1 MSSDHEK
8 IRITLDEVKRVV
20 IDPPAPSGT
29 RAEDVAGSRSWGR
42 IDAPPSP
49 QRTVARSVGAAN
61 VFFKTWVYL
70 GLAGLAGAF
79 VAWALFE
86 PSFYD
91 PAEGRRGIGNILM
104 LPAFAMLVALSFAIA
119 ESVVE
124 HSWRKAASRAV
135 VAIVLGVVLGFIFDA
150 IAQIVYRTGL
160 QSVFDSGLPYNP
172 SDPRYWIVRAIAWSV
187 FGVTGG
193 IVYGI
198 AGQSVKKSLYGVIGG
213 VVGAAIG
220 GLAFDP
226 ISNFI
231 RVAGFTRVGG
241 APSRCIGLMI
251 MGACTGIAI
260 GLVESALKD
269 RWLYVSGGPLAGK
282 QFILYKPQTRIG
294 SDQSNDIYL
303 FKDPAVQPQHAVIEL
318 QGGRAVLTATGPTLI
333 AGQTVSQRTLRSG
346 DAIQIGRYSF
356 SYQEKQR
363 AG

>member
-1 MSSDHEK
+1 MSNDHEK

-20 IDPPAPSGT
+20 IDPPAPSVT
-29 RAEDVAGSRSWGR
+29 RTEDVARSRSWGR

-49 QRTVARSVGAAN
+49 QTTVARSVGGAK

-91 PAEGRRGIGNILM
+91 PYERRRGVGNILM
-104 LPAFAMLVALSFAIA
+104 LPAFAMLVALAFAIA

-124 HSWRKAASRAV
+124 HSWRKAARRALI
-135 VAIVLGVVLGFIFDA
+135 AIALGVVLGFIFDA
-150 IAQIVYRTGL
+150 IAQVVYRGGL
-160 QSVFDSGLPYNP
+160 QSLYDRGVPLNP
-172 SDPRYWIVRAIAWSV
+172 SDPLHWIVRAIAWSV

-226 ISNFI
+226 ICN
-231 RVAGFTRVGG
+231 FTRVGG

-251 MGACTGIAI
+251 MGACTGVAI

-294 SDQSNDIYL
+294 RDQSNDIYL
-303 FKDPAVQPQHAVIEL
+303 FKDAAVQPQHAVIEL
-318 QGGRAVLTATGPTLI
+318 RGGRAVLTATAPTFV
-333 AGQTVSQRTLRSG
+333 AGQAVSQRTLRSG
-346 DAIQIGRYSF
+346 DVIQIGRYSF

-363 AG
+363 PE